1 MESLKKKPRETT
13 KTKANAVARDIKYRS
28 FRVSSGMISTV
39 TAVAKSKRRLSI
51 SIAMQKLMRHS
62 FTIIQNGHKV
72 HSIWQPT
79 FLYFPNLLLN
89 QGHAHTHTHQK
100 QHVYKWSAEL
110 VVLIE
115 KQEFLGIY
123 KKIMLQSSLSTLN
136 TGNSWYHME
145 ETHIF
150 QHLLLFKQLR

>member
-1 MESLKKKPRETT
+1 
-13 KTKANAVARDIKYRS
+13 
-28 FRVSSGMISTV
+28 MISTV

-51 SIAMQKLMRHS
+51 SIAMQKLVRHS

-145 ETHIF
+145 ETPIF
-150 QHLLLFKQLR
+150 QHLLLFKQLRWRISQINITATSCYEFSWMPIILVQWTFTLTSN